1 MKLSFLDA
9 LPSQE
14 EDSHVPTKAYRKPPH
29 TDQYLN
35 WNSNHNLEHKR
46 LVVRTVLRRADK
58 IITRVNKVIAA
69 NGHQKWASNLPPTK
83 KRHDSTENRLL
94 RRLRKHQ

>member
-35 WNSNHNLEHKR
+35 WNSNHHLEHKR

-58 IITRVNKVIAA
+58 IITRVNKVIA
-69 NGHQKWASNLPPTK
+69 NGHQKWALNLPPTK